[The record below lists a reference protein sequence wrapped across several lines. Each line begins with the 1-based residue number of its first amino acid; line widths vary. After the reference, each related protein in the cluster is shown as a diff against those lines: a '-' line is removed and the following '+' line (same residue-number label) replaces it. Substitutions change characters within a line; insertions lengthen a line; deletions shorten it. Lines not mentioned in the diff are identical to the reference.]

1 MNCPKCNAILE
12 DGAKFCHACGAN
24 VEASVAATPVVE
36 TPVAAPVVETPVAPT
51 PTAPQVKVVEKPY
64 VPNEYQPL
72 RPWTYFWLN
81 VLFAVPVVGFVFL
94 IIFSFSGGNINRRNY
109 ARSYWCPLLIL
120 AVIAVI
126 FFIIFLIIAVIGG
139 VSMSDVASSSMSY
152 M

>member
-24 VEASVAATPVVE
+24 IE
-36 TPVAAPVVETPVAPT
+36 APVVETPVAPT
-51 PTAPQVKVVEKPY
+51 PAAPQVKVVEKPY
-64 VPNEYQPL
+64 VPDEYQPL

-81 VLFAVPVVGFVFL
+81 VLFAIPVVGFVFL
-94 IIFSFSGGNINRRNY
+94 IIFSFAGGNINRRNY

-126 FFIIFLIIAVIGG
+126 FLIFVLIAAVLGG
-139 VSMSDVASSSMSY
+139 VSMSDVASNSMSY

>member
-24 VEASVAATPVVE
+24 IE
-36 TPVAAPVVETPVAPT
+36 APVVETPVAPT
-51 PTAPQVKVVEKPY
+51 PVAPAPAAPQVKVVEKPY
-64 VPNEYQPL
+64 VPDEYQPL

-81 VLFAVPVVGFVFL
+81 VLFAIPVVGFVFL
-94 IIFSFSGGNINRRNY
+94 IIFSFAGGNINRRNY

-126 FFIIFLIIAVIGG
+126 FLIFVLIAAVLGG
-139 VSMSDVASSSMSY
+139 VSMSDVASNSMSY

>member
-1 MNCPKCNAILE
+1 MRRGLIMNCPKCNAILE

-24 VEASVAATPVVE
+24 IE
-36 TPVAAPVVETPVAPT
+36 APVVETPVAPT
-51 PTAPQVKVVEKPY
+51 PVAPAPAAPQVKVVEKPY
-64 VPNEYQPL
+64 VPDEYQPL

-81 VLFAVPVVGFVFL
+81 VLFAIPVVGFVFL
-94 IIFSFSGGNINRRNY
+94 IIFSFAGGNINRRNY

-126 FFIIFLIIAVIGG
+126 FLIFVLIAAVLGG
-139 VSMSDVASSSMSY
+139 VSMSDVASNSMSY

>member
-12 DGAKFCHACGAN
+12 DGTKFCHSCGAN
-24 VEASVAATPVVE
+24 VETAKME
-36 TPVAAPVVETPVAPT
+36 TPVIEKPVEPAPA
-51 PTAPQVKVVEKPY
+51 APQVKVVERPY
-64 VPNEYQPL
+64 VPDEYQPL

-81 VLFAVPVVGFVFL
+81 VLFSVPVVGFVFL
-94 IIFSFSGGNINRRNY
+94 IVFSFSGGNINRRNY

-126 FFIIFLIIAVIGG
+126 FCIIFFIVALLGG
-139 VSMSDVASSSMSY
+139 ASMSDLTTGSMSY